1 MRSIL
6 PKIFLASAM
15 VATAALATN
24 NALAETMVNVPFSFT
39 VNGKVCP
46 AGLYT
51 VARNDTNGVVTL
63 RDPTWK
69 SGFTWI
75 ASPGDPAPT
84 DGRVILRFD
93 QDGQNYRLQSVQYRN
108 LITARL
114 DGRKGNEERPTRMV
128 VGQ

>member
-63 RDPTWK
+63 RDPTRK

-75 ASPGDPAPT
+75 SRSMMENKIEAVTKESNGA
-84 DGRVILRFD
+84 IK
-93 QDGQNYRLQSVQYRN
+93 QDGEWKSLQ
-108 LITARL
+108 
-114 DGRKGNEERPTRMV
+114 DFDKEEGVP
-128 VGQ
+128 

>member
-24 NALAETMVNVPFSFT
+24 NALADTMVNVPFSFT

-51 VARNDTNGVVTL
+51 VARNDSSGVVTL
-63 RDPTWK
+63 RDAAWK
-69 SGFTWI
+69 RGFTWI
-75 ASPGDPAPT
+75 ASQGDPAPT

-93 QDGQNYRLQSVQYRN
+93 RDGDNYSLQSVQYRN
-108 LITARL
+108 LITSRL
-114 DGRKGNEERPTRMV
+114 DGRKNNEGRPTRV
-128 VGQ
+128 VLGQ

>member
-46 AGLYT
+46 AGRYA
-51 VARNDTNGVVTL
+51 VDRNPMSDAVML
-63 RDPTWK
+63 RTDDWK
-69 SGFTWI
+69 RSFSWI
-75 ASPGDPAPT
+75 ASPGYPAPS
-84 DGRVILRFD
+84 DSRIILRFD
-93 QDGQNYRLQSVQYRN
+93 RDGDSYKLQSVQYRN
-108 LITARL
+108 LITSRL
-114 DGRKGNEERPTRMV
+114 DGQKGNEERPTRIV